1 MVVLEMGSHLTGLT
15 MRIRG
20 QTSAWIQFALATP
33 VVVWA
38 GWPFFERGAR
48 SLVTRSLNMF
58 TPIAMGVGL
67 QRGHYPGSAGL
78 STGVP
83 QDGRLAAIF
92 AIADPIKPTTAEAV
106 RALQAEGVRLV
117 MMTSDNSTT
126 ALAVARRLGIDDVEA
141 EVLPQDK
148 AAVVEKRRR
157 EGHRVAM
164 AGDGVNDAP
173 ALAAA
178 DVCVAM
184 GAGADVAIET
194 AGVTL
199 LRGDLQGL
207 VKARRLSRAR
217 DAPYPGEPDLRRRLQ
232 RRRRFLSGVWPA
244 AFAADRGGD
253 HGALVGQRHWQR
265 PAAAAGVTLPRTA
278 DKPFAGSPGE
288 GQG

>member
-1 MVVLEMGSHLTGLT
+1 MGSHLTGLT

-48 SLVTRSLNMF
+48 SLVTRNLNMF

-117 MMTSDNSTT
+117 MMTSDNGTT

-141 EVLPQDK
+141 EVLPQDR

-178 DVCVAM
+178 DVGVAM

-194 AGVTL
+194 AGLNL

-207 VKARRLSRAR
+207 VKARRLSRAAMR
-217 DAPYPGEPDLRRRLQ
+217 HIRMNRI
-232 RRRRFLSGVWPA
+232 F
-244 AFAADRGGD
+244 AFAYNAAGVFYPAFG
-253 HGALVGQRHWQR
+253 LLLSPQI
-265 PAAAAGVTLPRTA
+265 AAAAMALSSVSVIGNALGLRSVRL
-278 DKPFAGSPGE
+278 
-288 GQG
+288 